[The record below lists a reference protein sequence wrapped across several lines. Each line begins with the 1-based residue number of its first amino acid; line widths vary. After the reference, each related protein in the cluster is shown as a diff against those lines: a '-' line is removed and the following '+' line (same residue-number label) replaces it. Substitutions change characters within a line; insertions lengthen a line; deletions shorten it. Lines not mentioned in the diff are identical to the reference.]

1 MNNFVVDCGAVIC
14 PNNSSVQRLVQRF
27 LQKHWQHRE
36 QVGVIEAELWSLSYG
51 SLDEAEFAELCDQI
65 YGMKNK
71 CDRLRL
77 AVAGC
82 QRPGILTDFENKCLI
97 LYACRYL
104 RSHCGIREVLPLWVD
119 LVNERVDILSAKP
132 AQRSL
137 FHV

>member
-36 QVGVIEAELWSLSYG
+36 QVGVIEAELCSMPYR
-51 SLDEAEFAELCDQI
+51 SLDEAEFVELCDQI
-65 YGMKNK
+65 QGVKNR
-71 CDRLRL
+71 CDGLRL

-82 QRPGILTDFENKCLI
+82 PRPGILTDFESKCLI
-97 LYACRYL
+97 LHACRYL
-104 RSHCGIREVLPLWVD
+104 RSHYGIREVLPLWVD
-119 LVNERVDILSAKP
+119 LANERVDILSAKP